1 MARRSDHTREEL
13 RDLILSSASN
23 IIEKEGFSAL
33 TARKIAAD
41 IGYTPGTLYNVFQSM
56 DGLTLVLNG
65 MTLEKLL
72 PVLANSKEANKDKA
86 PEEIMKAMARAYR
99 DFATTN
105 RERWVIMFKH
115 ELSDK
120 EEIPE
125 WFRDKTALLFQPLE
139 SVLKD
144 HFTFSS
150 DKERQITARSLW
162 AAIHGIY
169 FLHETGKLPLLDGD
183 DVCESMTD
191 ALIDNCVKGL
201 RK

>member
-13 RDLILSSASN
+13 KSLILASASK
-23 IIEKEGFSAL
+23 IIEKEGFNAL

-56 DGLTLVLNG
+56 DGLTLALNG

-72 PVLANSKEANKDKA
+72 PVLAQTKEANKDKA

-99 DFATTN
+99 YFATTN
-105 RERWVIMFKH
+105 RERWLMMFKH
-115 ELSDK
+115 EISDE

-125 WFRDKTALLFQPLE
+125 WFRGKIALLFQPLE
-139 SVLKD
+139 DVLKD
-144 HFTFSS
+144 HFAFNS
-150 DKERQITARSLW
+150 DVKRQIAARSLW
-162 AAIHGIY
+162 ASIHGIY
-169 FLHETGKLPLLDGD
+169 FLHETGKLPLLDGK
-183 DVCESMTD
+183 DVCENMTD
-191 ALIDNCVKGL
+191 ALIENCVKGL